1 MNARDQV
8 KPKSIRLA
16 ILMALADGGIITI
29 DDLLIKVDEPRNK
42 LVNNAQAAHQEG
54 LIKRMRDDVTGLAA
68 YQITPAGK
76 KYLEKYADGSK
87 AEPVAEPVVR
97 ENQTTE
103 VPTCQESR
111 QVAQATKKAE
121 AVAVKVL
128 EEAMPGFTAEVIAQK
143 DAEIS
148 SLSRRL
154 RDAIT
159 EIETLNKEQIK
170 VADRSKAIL
179 EQNDALTDQL
189 ADTTERLARIDLM
202 VRNSCA
208 EAVTADATTEI
219 LLAEILHEKTQRK
232 EPAGYVIQRPAKP
245 LMRITKAVR
254 AQERALAFARG
265 GKRAQVF
272 ALVAIGTAVPGAE
285 WKE

>member
-1 MNARDQV
+1 MNARDNI

-16 ILMALADGGIITI
+16 ILTALAGGAITTI
-29 DDLLIKVDEPRNK
+29 DDLLLAVEETRAK
-42 LVNNAQAAHQEG
+42 LTNSAQAAYHDG

-76 KYLEKYADGSK
+76 KHLAKYADGSK

-121 AVAVKVL
+121 AVAVKVF
-128 EEAMPGFTAEVIAQK
+128 EEAMPGFTAEVVAQK
-143 DAEIS
+143 DNEIA

-154 RDAIT
+154 RDALADVDR
-159 EIETLNKEQIK
+159 LNKELED
-170 VADRSKAIL
+170 AKASL
-179 EQNDALTDQL
+179 ELS
-189 ADTTERLARIDLM
+189 RMAR
-202 VRNSCA
+202 
-208 EAVTADATTEI
+208 AVV
-219 LLAEILHEKTQRK
+219 HQ
-232 EPAGYVIQRPAKP
+232 GYVIQRPAKP
-245 LMRITKAVR
+245 LVRITKPER
-254 AQERALAFARG
+254 AKERALAFARG

>member
-1 MNARDQV
+1 MNARDNIR
-8 KPKSIRLA
+8 PKSIRLS
-16 ILMALADGGIITI
+16 ILTALASGAITTI
-29 DDLLIKVDEPRNK
+29 DDLLIAVEETRAKVT
-42 LVNNAQAAHQEG
+42 NNAQAAYHDG

-76 KYLEKYADGSK
+76 KHLAKYADGSK

-121 AVAVKVL
+121 AVAVKVF
-128 EEAMPGFTAEVIAQK
+128 EEAMPGFTAEVVAQK
-143 DAEIS
+143 DNEIA

-154 RDAIT
+154 RD
-159 EIETLNKEQIK
+159 
-170 VADRSKAIL
+170 
-179 EQNDALTDQL
+179 
-189 ADTTERLARIDLM
+189 
-202 VRNSCA
+202 
-208 EAVTADATTEI
+208 
-219 LLAEILHEKTQRK
+219 
-232 EPAGYVIQRPAKP
+232 
-245 LMRITKAVR
+245 
-254 AQERALAFARG
+254 ALAFARG